1 MLTPPPPTRNALTE
15 FSITPF
21 CQKTSSVLFDG
32 KDFRAATLDAELAN
46 ELDGT
51 TISEM
56 PQVPFRDHYVVYWY
70 HHPRFKGIDA
80 LKASTLYTAD
90 QVPLYTE
97 HCWNPSLIPHSLRQS
112 TAANAQ
118 AAGTSSKSSGRCK
131 KSARTSVGRTSLRCE
146 PVTWRIPGTNAEETL
161 EAMLIPVTGAEESDI
176 SKWLNM
182 IIDSFND
189 LSPPRESNPK
199 SFGPAVPEG
208 WDGLHLTRSMT
219 KASSNAAANRR
230 LHSWSMQY
238 ATKPVENS
246 HLNIKPDIV
255 FCSQPDPKSGF
266 AWHNVISFL
275 ELTSSPY
282 SVHLQHDITWKVYA
296 VFTLQ
301 PARRFVVA
309 LSLACQDFRLHIFD
323 RSGAIHSLAHNIH
336 KSANSFC
343 RLLYV
348 FTFGRPEH
356 LGFNPTFL
364 DPSLSPSSV
373 HQPLSIRAV
382 MTSWT
387 VQVSEEVYTIV
398 RPIFVSH
405 LIQGRGTNSWLV
417 RKGRKFFVIKDYW
430 THTGRRHME
439 EEMLKKIK
447 GLDGVP
453 TLVAAWTVQT
463 SEGDET
469 TDLIWPRFLVQHAT
483 FETCIH

>member
-21 CQKTSSVLFDG
+21 RQKTSSVPFDG
-32 KDFRAATLDAELAN
+32 KDFRAATLDAELTN
-46 ELDGT
+46 ELDGA
-51 TISEM
+51 TISET
-56 PQVPFRDHYVVYWY
+56 PQVPFRDHYVLYWY
-70 HHPRFKGIDA
+70 RRPHFKGIDA

-97 HCWNPSLIPHSLRQS
+97 HCWNPSLIPHSLCQS

-118 AAGTSSKSSGRCK
+118 AAGTSSKSSGRRK
-131 KSARTSVGRTSLRCE
+131 KSARTSVGRTSLRHE
-146 PVTWRIPGTNAEETL
+146 PVTQRISGTNAEETL
-161 EAMLIPVTGAEESDI
+161 EAMLISITGVEESDI

-182 IIDSFND
+182 IINLFND

-208 WDGLHLTRSMT
+208 WDGLRLTRSTT
-219 KASSNAAANRR
+219 KASSDAAVNRR
-230 LHSWSMQY
+230 LHSWSTQY

-246 HLNIKPDIV
+246 HLNIKPDVV

-266 AWHNVISFL
+266 AWRNVISFL

-282 SVHLQHDITWKVYA
+282 SMCLQHDITQKVYT
-296 VFTLQ
+296 VFTSQ
-301 PARRFVVA
+301 PARCFVVA
-309 LSLACQDFRLHIFD
+309 LSLARQDFHLHIFN
-323 RSGAIHSLAHNIH
+323 RSGTIHSLAHNIH
-336 KSANSFC
+336 KSTNSFC
-343 RLLYV
+343 HLLYV
-348 FTFGRPEH
+348 FAFGCPEH
-356 LGFNPTFL
+356 LGFDPTFL

-373 HQPLSIRAV
+373 HRPLSVRAV
-382 MTSWT
+382 MMSWT
-387 VQVSEEVYTIV
+387 VQVGEEVYTV
-398 RPIFVSH
+398 VHPIFVSH
-405 LIQGRGTNSWLV
+405 LIRGRGTNSWLM

-430 THTGRRHME
+430 THTGRHHME

-453 TLVAAWTVQT
+453 TLVTAWTIQT

-469 TDLIWPRFLVQHAT
+469 TDLIWPRFLVRHAT
-483 FETCIH
+483 FKTRIH